1 MKKSITRLLGS
12 AKKRSGQSL
21 IEYALIVALIA
32 VAAIPVLQGIGGSVS
47 TKLTQVNT
55 ALR

>member
-1 MKKSITRLLGS
+1 MKKRIMRILVG

-32 VAAIPVLQGIGGSVS
+32 VAAIPVLQGLGGSVS
-47 TKLTQVNT
+47 TKLAQVNT